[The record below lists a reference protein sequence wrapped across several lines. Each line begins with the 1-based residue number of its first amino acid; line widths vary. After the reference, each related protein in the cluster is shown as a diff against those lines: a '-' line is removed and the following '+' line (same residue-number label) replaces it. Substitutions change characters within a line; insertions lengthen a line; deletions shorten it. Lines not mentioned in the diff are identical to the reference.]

1 MASSC
6 SPFIL
11 RILFLLCM
19 ALPGCATAAPQQ
31 VLSVHGLPQGSLGR
45 YAQVLQEKGPPLTLE
60 AAQSRWR
67 SGAFTA
73 GSSAVFN
80 TGIGARPLWVRLA
93 LRNPGDAAV
102 PLRLA
107 AGATWLDQLDIYL
120 VQDGKPVAAWPAGD
134 ERSEAHP
141 PNPAIGYTIDLSIP
155 PGDVELYLR
164 ADSTDPL
171 VLPVELLTP
180 QQAMA
185 QERRNHYW
193 YGFLYGV
200 MLALAAFNL
209 TLFADLRQRSYLYYS
224 LYLLC
229 LVVGNIAYTGH
240 GYAWLWPNA
249 PHFQRYVIL
258 GMMGLLS
265 AVGLLFACSF
275 LSVADHAPRLLR
287 AVRWYIGAGLLLLAS
302 LIAFDEHLATAQS
315 AFVYMTTFA
324 VIMVALGTLGVV
336 RWRAPAARHFVV
348 AAWCGMLGASLTV
361 LAVWGF
367 LPYTTLSYHGLEAGV
382 LLEAVLLARAV
393 AYRMR
398 VQQDATLLAERLA
411 GTDPLTSLPNRRA
424 FIERSAVILKLADR
438 KQRAAS
444 VIMLDL
450 DHFKRIN
457 DELGHDA
464 GDRVLVAAS
473 ALLQQMCRA
482 SDILA
487 RWGGEEFI
495 ILMPD
500 TTASQ
505 AGVFAERLRVAIQE
519 ASAAWRPDGQP
530 VTASFGIAE
539 RREGMPFNALVKA
552 ADVQLY
558 AAKQGGRN
566 RVCFQTRAA

>member
-1 MASSC
+1 M
-6 SPFIL
+6 L
-11 RILFLLCM
+11 RILFLLAAM
-19 ALPGCATAAPQQ
+19 LAAMLAKPAFAAPQHT
-31 VLSVHGLPQGSLGR
+31 LPVHALPQGSLGLH
-45 YAQVLQEKGPPLTLE
+45 AQVLEESGPPWTLAE
-60 AAQSRWR
+60 AQAQWQR
-67 SGAFTA
+67 GAFTQ
-73 GSSAVFN
+73 GTSAVFN
-80 TGIGARPLWVRLA
+80 TGIGAQPLWVRLA
-93 LRNPGDAAV
+93 LRNPGTAAV

-107 AGATWLDQLDIYL
+107 AGATWLDRLDIYL
-120 VQDGKPVAAWPAGD
+120 VQDGNTVAAWRAGD
-134 ERSEAHP
+134 ERSGAQP
-141 PNPAIGYTIDLSIP
+141 PVPALGYGIDIAMP
-155 PGDVELYLR
+155 PGEAQLYLR

-171 VLPVELLTP
+171 VLPIELLTP
-180 QQAMA
+180 QQAQA
-185 QERRNHYW
+185 QELRNHYW

-209 TLFADLRQRSYLYYS
+209 TLFADLRQRSYLYYA

-240 GYAWLWPNA
+240 GYAWLWPDA

-258 GMMGLLS
+258 AMMVVLS

-275 LSVADHAPRLLR
+275 LSVADHAPRLER
-287 AVRWYIGAGLLLLAS
+287 AVHRYIMGGLLVLALLV
-302 LIAFDEHLATAQS
+302 AFDQHRTMAQA
-315 AFVYMTTFA
+315 AFVYMTAFA
-324 VIMVALGTLGVV
+324 VIMVALGTVAAV
-336 RWRAPAARHFVV
+336 RWRAPAARHFLV

-361 LAVWGF
+361 FAVWGI

-398 VQQDATLLAERLA
+398 VQQDATLQAERLA
-411 GTDPLTSLPNRRA
+411 GTDPLTGLPNRRA
-424 FIERSAVILKLADR
+424 FVERAAVILKLAER
-438 KQRAAS
+438 SQRAAS

-457 DELGHDA
+457 DQLGHDA
-464 GDRVLVAAS
+464 GDRVLVAAG
-473 ALLQQMCRA
+473 ALLQRMCRA
-482 SDILA
+482 SDIAA

-500 TTASQ
+500 TTAEQ
-505 AGVFAERLRVAIQE
+505 AGVFAERLRLAMQE
-519 ASAAWRPDGQP
+519 SSAAWRPDGQP

-539 RREGMPFNALVKA
+539 RRDGMSFNALVKA

-566 RVCFQTRAA
+566 RVCFQTLAA